1 VIDEEPVM
9 FKAWD
14 FQRWLTII
22 FAIFLTSN
30 AVHAAESDKTQS
42 LAKANGKILVVMTN
56 HSAYPSRSDKT
67 GLWLTEL
74 THFYDVA
81 LAAGYEMDFVSPI
94 GGEVPLDERSLK
106 SIYLDKSARN
116 HLADPAFMQ
125 RLKTTLAPSV
135 INPSQYKAI
144 YYTGGHGTMWDFPN
158 SKALQN
164 ISEQIYRQGGIV
176 SAVCHGVGGL
186 LPLKDENGNP
196 HPLIAGRTVTG
207 FANIEET
214 LSGIKSQVPFS
225 LQNGLIKRGANY
237 KQAFI
242 PFTSYVVSDDR
253 IITGQNPQSS
263 KEIAEAVVKRLS
275 TIQ

>member
-1 VIDEEPVM
+1 MIDEEPVM
-9 FKAWD
+9 FKVRD
-14 FQRWLTII
+14 FKPWLTII
-22 FAIFLTSN
+22 FAIFLTTN
-30 AVHAAESDKTQS
+30 VAHATESDKAQS

-81 LAAGYEMDFVSPI
+81 LAAGYDMDFVSPL
-94 GGEVPLDERSLK
+94 GGQVPLDERSLK
-106 SIYLDKSARN
+106 SIYLDKSARQ

-125 RLKTTLAPSV
+125 KVKTTLAPNT
-135 INPSQYKAI
+135 ITPTQYKAI

-158 SKALQN
+158 NKALQN
-164 ISEQIYRQGGIV
+164 ISEQIYRQGGVV

-186 LPLKDENGNP
+186 LPLQNENGK
-196 HPLIAGRTVTG
+196 PLIAGRTVTG

-225 LQNGLIKRGANY
+225 LQNGLIERGANY

>member
-1 VIDEEPVM
+1 MIDEEPVM
-9 FKAWD
+9 FKVWD
-14 FQRWLTII
+14 FKRWLTII
-22 FAIFLTSN
+22 FAIFLTTN
-30 AVHAAESDKTQS
+30 VAHATESDKAQS

-81 LAAGYEMDFVSPI
+81 LAAGYDMDFVSPL
-94 GGEVPLDERSLK
+94 GGQVPLDVRSLK
-106 SIYLDKSARN
+106 SIYLDKSARQ

-125 RLKTTLAPSV
+125 KLKTTLAPNT
-135 INPSQYKAI
+135 INPTQYKAI

-158 SKALQN
+158 NKALQN

-186 LPLKDENGNP
+186 LPLQNENGK
-196 HPLIAGRTVTG
+196 PLISGRTVTG

-214 LSGIKSQVPFS
+214 FSGIKSQVPFS
-225 LQNGLIKRGANY
+225 LQNGLIERGANY
-237 KQAFI
+237 KEASV

-275 TIQ
+275 TLQ

>member
-9 FKAWD
+9 FKVWD
-14 FQRWLTII
+14 FKRWLTII
-22 FAIFLTSN
+22 FAIFLTTN
-30 AVHAAESDKTQS
+30 VAHATESDKAQS

-81 LAAGYEMDFVSPI
+81 LAAGYDMDFVSPL
-94 GGEVPLDERSLK
+94 GGQVPLDERSLK
-106 SIYLDKSARN
+106 SIYLDKSARQ

-125 RLKTTLAPSV
+125 KLKTTLAPNT
-135 INPSQYKAI
+135 INPTQYKAI

-158 SKALQN
+158 NKALQN

-186 LPLKDENGNP
+186 LPLQNENGK
-196 HPLIAGRTVTG
+196 PLIAGRKVTG

-225 LQNGLIKRGANY
+225 LQNELIERGANY

-242 PFTSYVVSDDR
+242 PFTSYVVSDNR

-275 TIQ
+275 SIQ

>member
-9 FKAWD
+9 FKVWD

-22 FAIFLTSN
+22 FAIFLTAN
-30 AVHAAESDKTQS
+30 VTHAAESDKTQS
-42 LAKANGKILVVMTN
+42 PAKANGKILVVMTN

-81 LAAGYEMDFVSPI
+81 LAAGYDMDFVSPL
-94 GGEVPLDERSLK
+94 GGQVPLDERSLK
-106 SIYLDKSARN
+106 SIYLDKSARD

-125 RLKTTLAPSV
+125 RLKTTLAPSA
-135 INPSQYKAI
+135 INPTQYKAI
-144 YYTGGHGTMWDFPN
+144 YYTGGHGTMWDFPTN
-158 SKALQN
+158 KALQN

-186 LPLKDENGNP
+186 LPLQDENGK
-196 HPLIAGRTVTG
+196 PLIADRTVTG

-225 LQNGLIKRGANY
+225 LQNGLIERGAKY
-237 KQAFI
+237 KQAFV

-275 TIQ
+275 SIQ

>member
-1 VIDEEPVM
+1 M
-9 FKAWD
+9 FKVWN

-22 FAIFLTSN
+22 FGILLSSN
-30 AVHAAESDKTQS
+30 LVHAAEPDKTQS
-42 LAKANGKILVVMTN
+42 LTKANGRILVVMTN

-81 LAAGYEMDFVSPI
+81 LAAGYKMDFVSPL

-106 SIYLDKSARN
+106 STYLDKSARD
-116 HLADPAFMQ
+116 HLADPTFMQ
-125 RLKTTLAPSV
+125 RLKTTLSPSA
-135 INPSQYKAI
+135 INPSDYKAI
-144 YYTGGHGTMWDFPN
+144 YYTGGHGTMWDFPSN
-158 SKALQN
+158 KSLQN
-164 ISEQIYRQGGIV
+164 IGEQIYRQGGIV

-186 LPLKDENGNP
+186 LPLQDENGKS
-196 HPLIAGRTVTG
+196 LIAGRTVTG

-225 LQNGLIKRGANY
+225 LQNGLIERRANY
-237 KQAFI
+237 KQAFV

-275 TIQ
+275 SIQ

>member
-1 VIDEEPVM
+1 MINEEPVM
-9 FKAWD
+9 FKVWN
-14 FQRWLTII
+14 FQRWLSII
-22 FAIFLTSN
+22 FAILLSTN
-30 AVHAAESDKTQS
+30 VVYAAGSDKAQS
-42 LAKANGKILVVMTN
+42 LAKTNGKILVVMTN

-74 THFYDVA
+74 IHFYDVA
-81 LAAGYEMDFVSPI
+81 LAAGYEMDFVSPL

-106 SIYLDKSARN
+106 SIYLDKSARQ

-125 RLKTTLAPSV
+125 RLKTTLAPNA
-135 INPSQYKAI
+135 INPTQYKAI

-158 SKALQN
+158 NKALQN
-164 ISEQIYRQGGIV
+164 ISEQIYRQGGVV

-186 LPLKDENGNP
+186 LPLQDENGK
-196 HPLIAGRTVTG
+196 PLIAGRTVTG

-225 LQNGLIKRGANY
+225 LQNGLIERGAKY
-237 KQAFI
+237 KEAFI

-275 TIQ
+275 SMK

>member
-1 VIDEEPVM
+1 MIDEEPVM
-9 FKAWD
+9 FKVWD
-14 FQRWLTII
+14 FKRWLTII
-22 FAIFLTSN
+22 FAIFLTTN
-30 AVHAAESDKTQS
+30 VAHATESDKAQS

-81 LAAGYEMDFVSPI
+81 LAAGYDMDFVSPL
-94 GGEVPLDERSLK
+94 GGQVPLDERSLK
-106 SIYLDKSARN
+106 SIYLDKSARQ

-125 RLKTTLAPSV
+125 KLKTTLAPNT
-135 INPSQYKAI
+135 INPTQYKAI

-158 SKALQN
+158 NKALQN

-186 LPLKDENGNP
+186 LPLQNENGK
-196 HPLIAGRTVTG
+196 PLISGRTVTG

-225 LQNGLIKRGANY
+225 LQNGLIERGANY
-237 KQAFI
+237 KEASV

-275 TIQ
+275 TLQ

>member
-1 VIDEEPVM
+1 MIDEEPVM
-9 FKAWD
+9 FKVWD
-14 FQRWLTII
+14 IQRWLTII

-30 AVHAAESDKTQS
+30 SVHAAESAKTQS
-42 LAKANGKILVVMTN
+42 LTKASGKILVVMTN
-56 HSAYPSRSDKT
+56 HSAYPTRSDKT

-81 LAAGYEMDFVSPI
+81 LASGYKMDFVSPL

-125 RLKTTLAPSV
+125 LLKTTLSPSA

-144 YYTGGHGTMWDFPN
+144 YYTGGHGTMWDFPKN
-158 SKALQN
+158 QSLQN
-164 ISEQIYRQGGIV
+164 ISEQIYQQGGVV

-186 LPLKDENGNP
+186 LPLQDENGKS
-196 HPLIAGRTVTG
+196 LIANRTVTG

-225 LQNGLIKRGANY
+225 LQNGLIERGAKY
-237 KQAFI
+237 KRAFV

-263 KEIAEAVVKRLS
+263 KEIAEAVIKRLS

>member
-1 VIDEEPVM
+1 M
-9 FKAWD
+9 FKVWD
-14 FQRWLTII
+14 IQRWLTII

-30 AVHAAESDKTQS
+30 AVHAAESAKTQS
-42 LAKANGKILVVMTN
+42 LTKVSGKILVVMTN
-56 HSAYPSRSDKT
+56 HSAYPTRSDKT

-81 LAAGYEMDFVSPI
+81 LASGYKMDLVSPL

-125 RLKTTLAPSV
+125 LLKTTLSPSA

-158 SKALQN
+158 NQSLQN
-164 ISEQIYRQGGIV
+164 ISEQIYRQGGVI

-186 LPLKDENGNP
+186 LPLQDENGKS
-196 HPLIAGRTVTG
+196 LITNRTVTG

-225 LQNGLIKRGANY
+225 LQKGLIERGAKY
-237 KQAFI
+237 KRAFV

-263 KEIAEAVVKRLS
+263 KEIAEAVIKRLS

>member
-1 VIDEEPVM
+1 M
-9 FKAWD
+9 FKVWN
-14 FQRWLTII
+14 FQRWLSII
-22 FAIFLTSN
+22 FAILLSTN
-30 AVHAAESDKTQS
+30 VVYAAGSDKAQS
-42 LAKANGKILVVMTN
+42 LAKTNGKILVVMTN

-74 THFYDVA
+74 IHFYDVA
-81 LAAGYEMDFVSPI
+81 LAAGYEMDFVSPL

-106 SIYLDKSARN
+106 SIYLDKSARQ

-125 RLKTTLAPSV
+125 RLKTTLAPSA

-158 SKALQN
+158 NKALQN
-164 ISEQIYRQGGIV
+164 ISEQIYRQGGVV

-186 LPLKDENGNP
+186 LPLQDENGK
-196 HPLIAGRTVTG
+196 PLIAGRTVTG

-225 LQNGLIKRGANY
+225 LQNGLIERGANY
-237 KQAFI
+237 KETFI
-242 PFTSYVVSDDR
+242 PFTSYVISDDR

>member
-1 VIDEEPVM
+1 MINEEPVM
-9 FKAWD
+9 FKVWN
-14 FQRWLTII
+14 FQRCLSII
-22 FAIFLTSN
+22 FAILLSTN
-30 AVHAAESDKTQS
+30 VVYAAGSDKARS
-42 LAKANGKILVVMTN
+42 LAKTNGKILVVMTN

-81 LAAGYEMDFVSPI
+81 LAAGYEMDFVSPL

-106 SIYLDKSARN
+106 SIYLDKSARQ

-125 RLKTTLAPSV
+125 RLKTTLTPNA
-135 INPSQYKAI
+135 INPTQYKAI

-158 SKALQN
+158 NKALQN
-164 ISEQIYRQGGIV
+164 ISEQIYRQGGVV

-186 LPLKDENGNP
+186 LPLQDENGK
-196 HPLIAGRTVTG
+196 PLITGRTVTG

-225 LQNGLIKRGANY
+225 LQNGLIERGAKY
-237 KQAFI
+237 KEAFI

-275 TIQ
+275 SMK

>member
-1 VIDEEPVM
+1 M
-9 FKAWD
+9 FKVWD
-14 FQRWLTII
+14 FKRWLTII
-22 FAIFLTSN
+22 FAIFLTTN
-30 AVHAAESDKTQS
+30 VAHATESDKAQS

-81 LAAGYEMDFVSPI
+81 LAAGYDMDFVSPL
-94 GGEVPLDERSLK
+94 GGQVPLDERSLK
-106 SIYLDKSARN
+106 SIYLDKSARQ

-125 RLKTTLAPSV
+125 KLKTTLAPNT
-135 INPSQYKAI
+135 INPTQYKAI

-158 SKALQN
+158 NKALQN

-186 LPLKDENGNP
+186 LPLQNENGK
-196 HPLIAGRTVTG
+196 PLIAGRKVTG
-207 FANIEET
+207 FAHIEET

-225 LQNGLIKRGANY
+225 LQNELIERGANY

-242 PFTSYVVSDDR
+242 PFTSYVVSDNR

-275 TIQ
+275 SIQ

>member
-1 VIDEEPVM
+1 MINEEPVM
-9 FKAWD
+9 FKVWN
-14 FQRWLTII
+14 FQRCLSII
-22 FAIFLTSN
+22 FAILLSTN
-30 AVHAAESDKTQS
+30 VVYAAGSDKAQS
-42 LAKANGKILVVMTN
+42 LAKTNGKILVVMTN

-81 LAAGYEMDFVSPI
+81 LAAGYEMDFVSPL

-106 SIYLDKSARN
+106 SIYLDKSARQ

-125 RLKTTLAPSV
+125 RLKTTLTPNA
-135 INPSQYKAI
+135 INPTQYKAI

-158 SKALQN
+158 NKALQN
-164 ISEQIYRQGGIV
+164 ISEQIYRQGGVV

-186 LPLKDENGNP
+186 LPLQDENGK
-196 HPLIAGRTVTG
+196 PLITGRTVTG

-225 LQNGLIKRGANY
+225 LQNGLIERGAKY
-237 KQAFI
+237 KEAFI

-275 TIQ
+275 SMK

>member
-1 VIDEEPVM
+1 M
-9 FKAWD
+9 FKVWY

-22 FAIFLTSN
+22 FAIFLTAN
-30 AVHAAESDKTQS
+30 VAHAAESDKTQS
-42 LAKANGKILVVMTN
+42 PAKANGKILVVMTN

-81 LAAGYEMDFVSPI
+81 LAAGYDMDFVSPL
-94 GGEVPLDERSLK
+94 GGQVPLDERSLK
-106 SIYLDKSARN
+106 SIYLDKSARD

-158 SKALQN
+158 NKALQN

-186 LPLKDENGNP
+186 LPLQDENGK
-196 HPLIAGRTVTG
+196 PLIADRTVTG

-225 LQNGLIKRGANY
+225 LQNGLIERGAKY
-237 KQAFI
+237 KQAFV

-275 TIQ
+275 SIQ

>member
-1 VIDEEPVM
+1 MIDEEPVM
-9 FKAWD
+9 FKVWY

-22 FAIFLTSN
+22 FAIFLTAN
-30 AVHAAESDKTQS
+30 VAHAAESDKTQS
-42 LAKANGKILVVMTN
+42 PAKANGKILVVMTN

-81 LAAGYEMDFVSPI
+81 LAAGYDMDFVSPL
-94 GGEVPLDERSLK
+94 GGQVPLDERSLK
-106 SIYLDKSARN
+106 SIYLDKSARD

-125 RLKTTLAPSV
+125 RLKTTLAPSA
-135 INPSQYKAI
+135 INPTQYKAI
-144 YYTGGHGTMWDFPN
+144 YYTGGHGTMWDFPTN
-158 SKALQN
+158 KALQN

-186 LPLKDENGNP
+186 LPLQDENGK
-196 HPLIAGRTVTG
+196 PLIADRTVTG

-225 LQNGLIKRGANY
+225 LQNGLIERGAKY
-237 KQAFI
+237 KQAFV

-263 KEIAEAVVKRLS
+263 KEIAEAVVKRLIS
-275 TIQ
+275 IQ

>member
-1 VIDEEPVM
+1 M
-9 FKAWD
+9 FKVWN
-14 FQRWLTII
+14 FQRWLSII
-22 FAIFLTSN
+22 FAILLSTN
-30 AVHAAESDKTQS
+30 VVYAAGSDKAQS
-42 LAKANGKILVVMTN
+42 LAKTNGKILVVMTN

-81 LAAGYEMDFVSPI
+81 LAAGYEMDFVSPL
-94 GGEVPLDERSLK
+94 GGAVPLDERSLK
-106 SIYLDKSARN
+106 SIYLDKSARQY
-116 HLADPAFMQ
+116 LADPAFMQ
-125 RLKTTLAPSV
+125 RLKTTLTPNA
-135 INPSQYKAI
+135 INPTQYKAI

-158 SKALQN
+158 NKALQN
-164 ISEQIYRQGGIV
+164 ISEQIYRQGGVV

-186 LPLKDENGNP
+186 LPLQDENGK
-196 HPLIAGRTVTG
+196 PLIADRTVTG

-225 LQNGLIKRGANY
+225 LQNGLIERGAKY
-237 KQAFI
+237 KEAFI

-275 TIQ
+275 SMK

>member
-1 VIDEEPVM
+1 M
-9 FKAWD
+9 FKVWD

-30 AVHAAESDKTQS
+30 MVHAAESDKTQS
-42 LAKANGKILVVMTN
+42 LAKANGKILVIMTN
-56 HSAYPSRSDKT
+56 HSAYPSRADKT

-81 LAAGYEMDFVSPI
+81 LAAGYEMDFVSPL
-94 GGEVPLDERSLK
+94 GGQVPLDERSLK
-106 SIYLDKSARN
+106 SIYLDKSARD
-116 HLADPAFMQ
+116 HLADPTFMQ
-125 RLKTTLAPSV
+125 QLKTTLAPNA
-135 INPSQYKAI
+135 INPKQYKAI

-158 SKALQN
+158 NKALQN

-186 LPLKDENGNP
+186 LPLQDENGK
-196 HPLIAGRTVTG
+196 PLIAGRTVTG

-225 LQNGLIKRGANY
+225 LQNGLIERGAHY

-263 KEIAEAVVKRLS
+263 KEIAEAVIKRLS
-275 TIQ
+275 TLR

>member
-1 VIDEEPVM
+1 MIDEEPVM
-9 FKAWD
+9 FKVWD
-14 FQRWLTII
+14 FQRWITII
-22 FAIFLTSN
+22 FAIFLTAN
-30 AVHAAESDKTQS
+30 VAHAAESDKTQS
-42 LAKANGKILVVMTN
+42 PAKANGKILVVMTN

-74 THFYDVA
+74 THFYDIA
-81 LAAGYEMDFVSPI
+81 LAAGYDMDFVSPL
-94 GGEVPLDERSLK
+94 GGQVPLDERSLK
-106 SIYLDKSARN
+106 SIYLDKSARD

-125 RLKTTLAPSV
+125 RLKTTLAPSA
-135 INPSQYKAI
+135 INPTQYKAI
-144 YYTGGHGTMWDFPN
+144 YYTGGHGTMWDFPTN
-158 SKALQN
+158 KALQN
-164 ISEQIYRQGGIV
+164 ISEQIYRQGGVV

-186 LPLKDENGNP
+186 LPLQDENGK
-196 HPLIAGRTVTG
+196 PLIVDRTVTG

-225 LQNGLIKRGANY
+225 LQNGLIERGAKY
-237 KQAFI
+237 KQAFV

-275 TIQ
+275 SIQ

>member
-1 VIDEEPVM
+1 M
-9 FKAWD
+9 FKVWD
-14 FQRWLTII
+14 IQRWLTII

-30 AVHAAESDKTQS
+30 SVHAAESAKTQS
-42 LAKANGKILVVMTN
+42 LTKASGKILVVMTN
-56 HSAYPSRSDKT
+56 HSAYPTRSDKT

-81 LAAGYEMDFVSPI
+81 LASGYKMDFVSPL

-125 RLKTTLAPSV
+125 LLKTTLSPSA

-144 YYTGGHGTMWDFPN
+144 YYTGGHGTMWDFPKN
-158 SKALQN
+158 QSLQN
-164 ISEQIYRQGGIV
+164 ISEQIYQQGGVV

-186 LPLKDENGNP
+186 LPLQDENGKS
-196 HPLIAGRTVTG
+196 LIANRTVTG

-225 LQNGLIKRGANY
+225 LQNGLIELGAKYKR
-237 KQAFI
+237 AFV

-263 KEIAEAVVKRLS
+263 KEIAEAVIKRLS

>member
-1 VIDEEPVM
+1 MIDEEPVM
-9 FKAWD
+9 FKVWD

-22 FAIFLTSN
+22 FAIFLTAN
-30 AVHAAESDKTQS
+30 VTHAAESDKTQS
-42 LAKANGKILVVMTN
+42 PAKANGKILVVMTN

-81 LAAGYEMDFVSPI
+81 LAAGYDMDFVSPL
-94 GGEVPLDERSLK
+94 GGQVPLDERSLK
-106 SIYLDKSARN
+106 SIYLDKSARD
-116 HLADPAFMQ
+116 HLADSAFMQ
-125 RLKTTLAPSV
+125 RLKTTLAPSA
-135 INPSQYKAI
+135 INPTQYKAI
-144 YYTGGHGTMWDFPN
+144 YYTGGHGTMWDFPTN
-158 SKALQN
+158 KALQN

-186 LPLKDENGNP
+186 LPLQDENGK
-196 HPLIAGRTVTG
+196 PLIASKTVTG

-225 LQNGLIKRGANY
+225 LQNGLIERGAKY
-237 KQAFI
+237 KQAFV

-275 TIQ
+275 SIQ

>member
-1 VIDEEPVM
+1 M
-9 FKAWD
+9 FKVWD
-14 FQRWLTII
+14 IQRWLTII

-30 AVHAAESDKTQS
+30 SVHAAESAKTQS
-42 LAKANGKILVVMTN
+42 LTKASGKILVVMTN
-56 HSAYPSRSDKT
+56 HSAYPTRSDKT

-81 LAAGYEMDFVSPI
+81 LAAGYKMDFVSPL

-116 HLADPAFMQ
+116 HLVDPAFIQ
-125 RLKTTLAPSV
+125 LLKNTLSPSA

-158 SKALQN
+158 NQSLQN
-164 ISEQIYRQGGIV
+164 ISEQIYQQGGVV

-186 LPLKDENGNP
+186 LPLQDENGKS
-196 HPLIAGRTVTG
+196 LIANRTVTG

-225 LQNGLIKRGANY
+225 LQNGLIERGAKY
-237 KQAFI
+237 KQAFV

-263 KEIAEAVVKRLS
+263 KEIAEAVIKRLS

>member
-1 VIDEEPVM
+1 M
-9 FKAWD
+9 FKVWN
-14 FQRWLTII
+14 FQRWLSII
-22 FAIFLTSN
+22 FTILLSTN
-30 AVHAAESDKTQS
+30 VVYAAGSDKAQS
-42 LAKANGKILVVMTN
+42 FAKTNGKILVVMTN

-81 LAAGYEMDFVSPI
+81 LAAGYEMDFVSPL

-106 SIYLDKSARN
+106 SIYLDKSARQ

-125 RLKTTLAPSV
+125 RLKTTLTPNA
-135 INPSQYKAI
+135 INPTQYKAI

-158 SKALQN
+158 NKALQN
-164 ISEQIYRQGGIV
+164 ISEQIYRQGGVV

-186 LPLKDENGNP
+186 LPLQDENGK
-196 HPLIAGRTVTG
+196 PLIAGRTVTG

-225 LQNGLIKRGANY
+225 LQNGLIERGANY
-237 KQAFI
+237 KETFI
-242 PFTSYVVSDDR
+242 PFTSYVISDDR
-253 IITGQNPQSS
+253 IITGQNPQSI

>member
-1 VIDEEPVM
+1 MIDEEPVM
-9 FKAWD
+9 FKVWD

-22 FAIFLTSN
+22 FAIFLTAN
-30 AVHAAESDKTQS
+30 VAHAAESDKTQS
-42 LAKANGKILVVMTN
+42 PAKANGKILVVMTN

-81 LAAGYEMDFVSPI
+81 LAAGYDMDFVSPL
-94 GGEVPLDERSLK
+94 GGQVPLDERSLK
-106 SIYLDKSARN
+106 SIYLDKSARD

-158 SKALQN
+158 NKALQN

-186 LPLKDENGNP
+186 LPLQDENGK
-196 HPLIAGRTVTG
+196 PLIADRTVTG

-225 LQNGLIKRGANY
+225 LQNGLIERGAKY
-237 KQAFI
+237 KQAFV

-275 TIQ
+275 SIQ

>member
-1 VIDEEPVM
+1 MIDEEPVM
-9 FKAWD
+9 FKVWY

-22 FAIFLTSN
+22 FAIFLTAN
-30 AVHAAESDKTQS
+30 VAHAAELDKTQS
-42 LAKANGKILVVMTN
+42 LSKANGKILVVMTN

-81 LAAGYEMDFVSPI
+81 LAAGYDMDFVSPL
-94 GGEVPLDERSLK
+94 GGQVPLDERSLK
-106 SIYLDKSARN
+106 SIYLDKSARD

-144 YYTGGHGTMWDFPN
+144 YYTGGHGTMWDFPTN
-158 SKALQN
+158 KALQN

-186 LPLKDENGNP
+186 LPLQDENGK
-196 HPLIAGRTVTG
+196 PLIADRTVTG

-214 LSGIKSQVPFS
+214 LSGVKSQVPFS
-225 LQNGLIKRGANY
+225 LQNGLIEREAKY
-237 KQAFI
+237 KQALV

-275 TIQ
+275 SIQ

>member
-1 VIDEEPVM
+1 MIDEEPVM
-9 FKAWD
+9 FKVWD
-14 FQRWLTII
+14 IQRWLTII

-30 AVHAAESDKTQS
+30 SVHAAESAKTQS
-42 LAKANGKILVVMTN
+42 LTKASGKILVVMTN
-56 HSAYPSRSDKT
+56 HSAYPTRSDKT

-81 LAAGYEMDFVSPI
+81 LASGYKMDFVSPL

-125 RLKTTLAPSV
+125 LLKTTLSPSA
-135 INPSQYKAI
+135 INSSQYKAI
-144 YYTGGHGTMWDFPN
+144 YYTGGHGTMWDFPKN
-158 SKALQN
+158 QSLQN
-164 ISEQIYRQGGIV
+164 ISEQIYQQGGVV

-186 LPLKDENGNP
+186 LPLQDENGKS
-196 HPLIAGRTVTG
+196 LIANRTVTG

-225 LQNGLIKRGANY
+225 LQNGLIERGAKY
-237 KQAFI
+237 KQAFV
-242 PFTSYVVSDDR
+242 PFTSYVVSDER

-275 TIQ
+275 SMQ

>member
-1 VIDEEPVM
+1 MINEEPVM
-9 FKAWD
+9 FKVWN
-14 FQRWLTII
+14 FQRWLSII
-22 FAIFLTSN
+22 FAILLSTN
-30 AVHAAESDKTQS
+30 VVYAAGSDKAQS
-42 LAKANGKILVVMTN
+42 LAKTNGKILVVMTN

-81 LAAGYEMDFVSPI
+81 LAAGYEMDFVSPL

-106 SIYLDKSARN
+106 SIYLDKSARQ

-125 RLKTTLAPSV
+125 RLKTTLAPNA
-135 INPSQYKAI
+135 INPTQYKAI

-158 SKALQN
+158 NKALQN
-164 ISEQIYRQGGIV
+164 ISEQIYRQGGVV

-186 LPLKDENGNP
+186 LPLQDENGK
-196 HPLIAGRTVTG
+196 PLIAGRTVTG

-225 LQNGLIKRGANY
+225 LQNGLIERGAKY
-237 KQAFI
+237 KEAFI

-275 TIQ
+275 SIK

>member
-1 VIDEEPVM
+1 MIDEEPVM
-9 FKAWD
+9 FKVWD

-22 FAIFLTSN
+22 FAIFLTAN
-30 AVHAAESDKTQS
+30 VAHAAELDKTQS
-42 LAKANGKILVVMTN
+42 LSKANGKILVVMTN

-81 LAAGYEMDFVSPI
+81 LAAGYDMDFVSPL
-94 GGEVPLDERSLK
+94 GGQVPLDERSLK
-106 SIYLDKSARN
+106 SIYLDKSARDY
-116 HLADPAFMQ
+116 LADPAFMQ
-125 RLKTTLAPSV
+125 RLKSTLAPSA

-144 YYTGGHGTMWDFPN
+144 YYTGGHGTMWDFPTN
-158 SKALQN
+158 KALQN

-186 LPLKDENGNP
+186 LPLQDENGK
-196 HPLIAGRTVTG
+196 PLIADRTVTG

-225 LQNGLIKRGANY
+225 LQNGLIERGAKY
-237 KQAFI
+237 KQAFV

-275 TIQ
+275 SIQ

>member
-1 VIDEEPVM
+1 MINEEPVM
-9 FKAWD
+9 FKVWN
-14 FQRWLTII
+14 FQRWLSII
-22 FAIFLTSN
+22 FAILLSTN
-30 AVHAAESDKTQS
+30 VVYAAGSDKAQS
-42 LAKANGKILVVMTN
+42 LAKTNGKILVVMTN

-81 LAAGYEMDFVSPI
+81 LAAGYEMDFVSPL

-106 SIYLDKSARN
+106 SIYLDKSARQ

-125 RLKTTLAPSV
+125 RLKTTLTPNA
-135 INPSQYKAI
+135 INPTQYKAI

-158 SKALQN
+158 NKALQN
-164 ISEQIYRQGGIV
+164 ISEQIYRQGGVV

-186 LPLKDENGNP
+186 LPLQDENGK
-196 HPLIAGRTVTG
+196 PLIADRTVTG

-225 LQNGLIKRGANY
+225 LQNGLIERGAKY
-237 KQAFI
+237 KEAFI

-275 TIQ
+275 SMK

>member
-1 VIDEEPVM
+1 M
-9 FKAWD
+9 FKVWD

-22 FAIFLTSN
+22 FAFFLTTN
-30 AVHAAESDKTQS
+30 VAHAAESDKAQS
-42 LAKANGKILVVMTN
+42 PTKANGKILVVMTN

-81 LAAGYEMDFVSPI
+81 LAAGYDMDFVSPL
-94 GGEVPLDERSLK
+94 GGQVPLDERSLK
-106 SIYLDKSARN
+106 SIYLDKSARD

-125 RLKTTLAPSV
+125 RLKTTLAPNV
-135 INPSQYKAI
+135 INPSLYKAI
-144 YYTGGHGTMWDFPN
+144 YYTGGHGTMWDFPTN
-158 SKALQN
+158 KALQN

-186 LPLKDENGNP
+186 LPLQDEHGK
-196 HPLIAGRTVTG
+196 PLIAGRTVTG

-225 LQNGLIKRGANY
+225 LQNGLIERGANY
-237 KQAFI
+237 KQAFV

-263 KEIAEAVVKRLS
+263 KEIAETVVKRLS
-275 TIQ
+275 TTQ